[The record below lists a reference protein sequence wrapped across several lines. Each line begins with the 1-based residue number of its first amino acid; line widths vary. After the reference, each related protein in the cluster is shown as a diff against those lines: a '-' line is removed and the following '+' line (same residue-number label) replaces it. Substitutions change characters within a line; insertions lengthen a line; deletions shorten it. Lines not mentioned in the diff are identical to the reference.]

1 MPLRVLAALL
11 LLGGRVYALVSGNW
25 RIGAIAFGLG
35 AALLGF
41 DRLQVARGRPE
52 RAIGWVLVPFWRG
65 TSPADFR
72 RWFTTHSDRIRRLM
86 GPLGGGATVLTA
98 ASAALQ
104 LGEGRRPAATSLTAA
119 AATAGVVA
127 ITLAVNEPANHRF
140 TGGTLTDAETEEL
153 LRRWGSWHR
162 VRVALGV
169 LATVAATVAV
179 TRTDQAGRG
188 PHP

>member
-1 MPLRVLAALL
+1 MTSNRALKPVRRRTAVRSGIARPLAVLAAVQAGLSA
-11 LLGGRVYALVSGNW
+11 GGMV
-25 RIGAIAFGLG
+25 
-35 AALLGF
+35 
-41 DRLQVARGRPE
+41 
-52 RAIGWVLVPFWRG
+52 AIGWVLVPFWRG
-65 TSPADFR
+65 TSPGDFR

-98 ASAALQ
+98 ASAAVQ
-104 LGEGRRPAATSLTAA
+104 LSEGRRPAATSLTAA

-127 ITLAVNEPANHRF
+127 ITLAVNEPANSRF

-153 LRRWGSWHR
+153 LRRWDSWHR

-179 TRTDQAGRG
+179 TRTEGAGRG
-188 PHP
+188 PRA